1 MAHRFPAWG
10 RYRSVLGWLL
20 YDVASSG
27 YALMIPSVAY
37 AVYYRQVVCGGTQ
50 DCDARWAAVTSL
62 SLLLAGLLAPLL
74 GAIADLGHLRYRIFV
89 LTTGLCCVTTA
100 SLYWVQ
106 PGALVWGS
114 LGFIL
119 AQVAYACSASL
130 YDSYLPLLV
139 PTHRL
144 GQLSGLGWGL
154 GYLGGLLC
162 FALSYSWLQG
172 GLTAANL
179 PAYRFTFVA
188 VAGFYLLVA
197 LPAFAWLPRQ
207 RAVAHP
213 SLVRLIPL
221 AYQQVFQTLRG
232 WQARPPIF
240 QFLIGYYLLSDGLVT
255 IVSFIAIY
263 LQIQFGLG
271 MADILKLTL
280 LFNAIAMPA
289 TLGVGYLS
297 QRYSV
302 FRLLKVIV
310 ALWVG
315 LVLLIGFGHH
325 PSTPL
330 LIAIGLGLVSGS
342 TQSLCRGL
350 FAQIVPPQQSSELF
364 GFHALV
370 GKISA
375 TAGPLVFGV
384 TSAVTGNQRL
394 AMLLLLPFFLLGGWV
409 LSGLGAAVGAASKPL
424 QG

>member
-1 MAHRFPAWG
+1 MVILSG
-10 RYRSVLGWLL
+10 QQSKSILGWLL

-27 YALMIPSVAY
+27 YILLIPSVAY

-74 GAIADLGHLRYRIFV
+74 GAIADLGYLRYRIFV
-89 LTTGLCCVTTA
+89 LTTGLCCVATA

-106 PGALVWGS
+106 PGALIWGS
-114 LGFIL
+114 LIFIL

-130 YDSYLPLLV
+130 YDSYLPLLA
-139 PTHRL
+139 PAHRL

-162 FALSYSWLQG
+162 FALSYSWLRG
-172 GLTAANL
+172 GLGEANL
-179 PAYRFTFVA
+179 LTYRLTFVA
-188 VAGFYLLVA
+188 VGGFYLLVA

-207 RAVAHP
+207 GAGASMP
-213 SLVRLIPL
+213 LAQLTPL
-221 AYQQVFQTLRG
+221 AYQQVFQTLRR
-232 WQARPPIF
+232 WQERPPIF
-240 QFLIGYYLLSDGLVT
+240 QFLMGYYLLSDGLVT
-255 IVSFIAIY
+255 IGSFIAIY
-263 LQIQFGLG
+263 LQTQFGLE
-271 MADILKLTL
+271 MSKILRLTL
-280 LFNAIAMPA
+280 LFNAIAIPT
-289 TLGVGYLS
+289 TLGAGYLS
-297 QRYSV
+297 QRYSA

-315 LVLLIGFGHH
+315 LVLLIGFGRH

-350 FAQIVPPQQSSELF
+350 FAQFVPPQQSSELF

-375 TAGPLVFGV
+375 MAGPLVFGV
-384 TSAVTGNQRL
+384 TSTVTGNQRL
-394 AMLLLLPFFLLGGWV
+394 AMLMLLPFFLLGGWV
-409 LSGLGAAVGAASKPL
+409 LLGLRDAIQASPESL
-424 QG
+424 ES